1 VVCIFLYFI
10 KSSVECTLHLYIEFL
25 IIFYFKV
32 YQAVM
37 YLQHCLIASV
47 VDTGEKFI
55 GGDVDAG
62 EQSFGGVVDTAA
74 IFHFAYDYSIG

>member
-32 YQAVM
+32 YQAVICSTV
-37 YLQHCLIASV
+37 LSPVSLTPVKNLLAVSLKP
-47 VDTGEKFI
+47 GN
-55 GGDVDAG
+55 
-62 EQSFGGVVDTAA
+62 SL
-74 IFHFAYDYSIG
+74 

>member
-32 YQAVM
+32 YQAVICSTV
-37 YLQHCLIASV
+37 LSPVSLTCR
-47 VDTGEKFI
+47 EKFI
-55 GGDVDAG
+55 GGVVDAG

-74 IFHFAYDYSIG
+74 ILHFAYDYSIG